1 MKIRDADRARWRA
14 LTEAATP
21 GPWWPDHRC
30 VGVGSDDPSQ
40 GEAAGLGWEV
50 LRDRETR
57 ERAWPEPSL
66 RGTFARGWD
75 AHFVAEARTALPA
88 LLDENDRLRTALA
101 AIVAEADDNDRYGSH
116 LPCDEG
122 EADGLDRAARIA
134 RAAMGEG
141 EADGH
146 QFAEE
151 GDSHG

>member
-1 MKIRDADRARWRA
+1 MSGNMTISDADRARWRELA
-14 LTEAATP
+14 EAATP

-50 LRDRETR
+50 LRDRGTR

-88 LLDENDRLRTALA
+88 LLDENDRLRAKLEAVGA
-101 AIVAEADDNDRYGSH
+101 AAAHMTDD
-116 LPCDEG
+116 LVP
-122 EADGLDRAARIA
+122 DRAELKRSANA
-134 RAAMGEG
+134 
-141 EADGH
+141 
-146 QFAEE
+146 
-151 GDSHG
+151 HGK

>member
-1 MKIRDADRARWRA
+1 MSGNMTISDADRARWRA
-14 LTEAATP
+14 LAEAATP

-50 LRDRETR
+50 LRDRGTR

-88 LLDENDRLRTALA
+88 LLDENDRLRATL
-101 AIVAEADDNDRYGSH
+101 EAVGASAVHTTDD
-116 LPCDEG
+116 LVP
-122 EADGLDRAARIA
+122 DRAEPTR
-134 RAAMGEG
+134 RADA
-141 EADGH
+141 
-146 QFAEE
+146 
-151 GDSHG
+151 HGK